1 MLPPDYDDYEPF
13 PLDDEPGG
21 RPPDPAPEPRPAP
34 KKRRT
39 TKRNTKKSSGGGGRL
54 APFVLVS
61 LVTLV
66 LLFWAMRSCGDD
78 DREYAMIAEEQA
90 RQTYLDSVARAE
102 EQARSDAEAQARAE
116 ALLRAQT
123 TPPLGDSVLYS
134 RPPEVVVERR
144 TVLYST
150 INGLNVRSGPDL
162 SNGIIAR
169 LPLYAEVLFAGAV
182 TDSLYEINLGEITPR
197 APWVQV
203 ELADGKVGWVYGAGV
218 SYYKYQLQGVIN

>member
-13 PLDDEPGG
+13 PLDDNE
-21 RPPDPAPEPRPAP
+21 PDPAPAPAPEPAP
-34 KKRRT
+34 KKRRRA
-39 TKRNTKKSSGGGGRL
+39 TKRKSKSSGGGRI

-90 RQTYLDSVARAE
+90 RQTYLDSIAQAE
-102 EQARSDAEAQARAE
+102 EQARANAEAEARAE

-123 TPPLGDSVLYS
+123 TPPIGDSVIYT

-150 INGLNVRSGPDL
+150 IDGLNVRSGPDL
-162 SNGIIAR
+162 KNGVIAR

-197 APWVQV
+197 APWIQV
-203 ELADGKVGWVYGAGV
+203 ELEDGKTGWVYGAGV
-218 SYYKYQLQGVIN
+218 SYYKYQLRGVIN